1 MKPFS
6 AALSATITI
15 LIQTLTATSTP
26 AAYACAS
33 CLTGDPTLTAFGAER
48 PYKNRLRLALESR
61 TRSDD
66 IGTGATR
73 IILSEVRTELGLA
86 WAPTSDLFL
95 QVALP
100 LIYRHATYGDS
111 ASDLLLATGD
121 LGLRA
126 RLHLT
131 RGLALSAGLSIP
143 TAPTLTR
150 THYGTT
156 RKLPHEA
163 QPGSGSFDPSLGLAL
178 THATQPHAISFST
191 WGTWPTGDSS
201 PSLQLAAHYQYELW
215 RERRLA
221 LSVRLALESRLDG
234 KAYDHGEPV
243 ADSGGFIAFAGGDI
257 LVTPAPDWLL
267 TLGLRVPII
276 EALDGAHDEGIFG
289 VLSLAYDL

>member
-1 MKPFS
+1 MKARTF
-6 AALSATITI
+6 AAATFIAAFQ
-15 LIQTLTATSTP
+15 LLTPTP
-26 AAYACAS
+26 DGHACAS

-61 TRSDD
+61 TRADD
-66 IGTGATR
+66 IGTGGTR

-86 WAPTSDLFL
+86 WAPSSDLFL
-95 QVALP
+95 QVAVP
-100 LIYRHATYGDS
+100 LIYRDATYGDS
-111 ASDLLLATGD
+111 GSDQLLATGD

-131 RGLALSAGLSIP
+131 RGVALSAGLSIP

-150 THYGTT
+150 THYGAT

-178 THATQPHAISFST
+178 THATHPHAISFST

-201 PSLQLAAHYQYELW
+201 PSLQLAANYQYELW

-221 LSVRLALESRLDG
+221 LSFRLALESRLDG

-243 ADSGGFIAFAGGDI
+243 ADSGGFIAFLGGDI
-257 LVTPAPDWLL
+257 LVTPAAEWLL
-267 TLGLRVPII
+267 TLGLRVPVI
-276 EALDGAHDEGIFG
+276 EALDGAHDEGLFG